1 MAREEERSQNYGVLL
16 WGPRNVLE
24 RLYLVSGNHWI
35 FRAPNSETAVEK
47 SFEQEIKGRG
57 KIEELKLRTKYKY
70 KCDFW
75 WL

>member
-24 RLYLVSGNHWI
+24 RLYLVSGI
-35 FRAPNSETAVEK
+35 RAPNSETAVEK